1 MYNTNG
7 LATTGG
13 RLIQSALSIVMG
25 LAVIFFFIEVKNI
38 PDLLDTKKSDIDTMS
53 NNANGK
59 IRSTLSS
66 IAN

>member
-1 MYNTNG
+1 MYNNNG

-53 NNANGK
+53 NNANG
-59 IRSTLSS
+59 
-66 IAN
+66 